1 MIPSTRTESTFS
13 CFLPLT
19 KERIMAK
26 AAGKSGVKT
35 SGSEGS
41 GLANLNLK
49 VSEDE
54 RWAFKEWCVMHRV
67 SQVDGFRRAFELLR
81 RHGLED

>member
-1 MIPSTRTESTFS
+1 
-13 CFLPLT
+13 
-19 KERIMAK
+19 MAK
-26 AAGKSGVKT
+26 ETGKSDVKT
-35 SGSEGS
+35 SGSEGA
-41 GLANLNLK
+41 GLSNLNLK

-67 SQVDGFRRAFELLR
+67 SQVDGFRRAFELLK